1 MKNDD
6 LKEMSLA
13 NLKVMKDFL
22 TKFSSMSYLQRLKI
36 IQNLNKLIE
45 KKKCEEYD
53 E

>member
-13 NLKVMKDFL
+13 NLKVMRDFL
-22 TKFSSMSYLQRLKI
+22 KKFSSMSYLQRLKI

-45 KKKCEEYD
+45 KKKCDEYD
-53 E
+53 